1 MIFYFSRC
9 IIIRKGVKREKE
21 MNEKQTKFCP
31 ELLTTRLRDQLVT
44 LFRQSNA
51 AFNINV
57 SM

>member
-31 ELLTTRLRDQLVT
+31 ELLTTRLRAIGDV
-44 LFRQSNA
+44 
-51 AFNINV
+51 V
-57 SM
+57 